1 VSRLFVGAAL
11 LLVACGRSA
20 SADTRETVQPS
31 APGHAPAA
39 ASADGAPITH
49 ALRPFA
55 SARGQG
61 TLHRFRIPLAKA
73 RLSFVDLHY
82 QTALINKLGDHRLII
97 NGGYWAYQGSAKKI
111 QGLLVVNSTPLAP
124 RANNLNGGVLEIR
137 ASKGRLLPSDQP
149 LETTDATL
157 AIQCSPRLVDQ
168 GRVIPKLESARLAA
182 RTALCLRDQGT
193 TLDAYLTHDDTRT
206 TLAELGSFLVAE
218 GCESALN
225 LDGGP
230 STAAAFRDGE
240 QLLTIGLGEALPYGL
255 AFD

>member
-1 VSRLFVGAAL
+1 
-11 LLVACGRSA
+11 
-20 SADTRETVQPS
+20 
-31 APGHAPAA
+31 
-39 ASADGAPITH
+39 
-49 ALRPFA
+49 
-55 SARGQG
+55 
-61 TLHRFRIPLAKA
+61 
-73 RLSFVDLHY
+73 
-82 QTALINKLGDHRLII
+82 
-97 NGGYWAYQGSAKKI
+97 
-111 QGLLVVNSTPLAP
+111 LVVNGTPLAP
-124 RANNLNGGVLEIR
+124 RANNLHGGVLEIR
-137 ASKGRLLPSDQP
+137 ESKGRLLPSDQ
-149 LETTDATL
+149 LEATDATL

-206 TLAELGSFLVAE
+206 TLAELGTFLVAE

-240 QLLTIGLGEALPYGL
+240 RLLTIGLGEALPYGL